1 MAKKGV
7 FTKADYIPYDEY
19 MGLLQSLRNDRNYF
33 DELYLVMAFSTALRV
48 SDVLTLRWEDILGKT
63 QVVHKQE
70 KKTGK
75 VRRLK
80 FTPETMERIEYL
92 YEHLGSPDEREYLF
106 RGQKAGEHITAQR
119 INQRLKVIR
128 DKYHVS
134 VTNFSSHTFRKTFGR
149 YVWEANG
156 CTDEALIKLCNIF
169 KHSSTEIT
177 MRYLGLRDEE
187 IDELFDSIK
196 L

>member
-7 FTKADYIPYDEY
+7 LTKADYIPYEEY
-19 MGLLQSLRNDRNYF
+19 MRLLKELRADKDYF
-33 DELYLVMAFSTALRV
+33 DELYMVMAFSTALRV
-48 SDVLTLRWEDILGKT
+48 SDVLTLRWHDILGKAH
-63 QVVHKQE
+63 VHKEE

-80 FTPETMERIEYL
+80 FTPETMERIVYL
-92 YEHLGSPDEREYLF
+92 YKCLGSPDEREYLF
-106 RGQKAGEHITAQR
+106 RGQKMGEHITSQR
-119 INQRLKVIR
+119 INQRLKAIR
-128 DKYHVS
+128 DKYNVS

-187 IDELFDSIK
+187 IDEVFDSIK

>member
-106 RGQKAGEHITAQR
+106 RGQKAG
-119 INQRLKVIR
+119 
-128 DKYHVS
+128 
-134 VTNFSSHTFRKTFGR
+134 
-149 YVWEANG
+149 
-156 CTDEALIKLCNIF
+156 
-169 KHSSTEIT
+169 
-177 MRYLGLRDEE
+177 
-187 IDELFDSIK
+187 
-196 L
+196 